1 MANTFLGQFPIE
13 VGTEVYILTLGF
25 NAMCTLED
33 RYDMPILKIAAKVED
48 EERFSDVRAFVWAA
62 LQEHQPSITENQA
75 GDLIQTYGVAK
86 IIALLPQVIAAAFP
100 PQEDGKAKPGPR
112 KKSAPRSGRTSTV
125 S

>member
-1 MANTFLGQFPIE
+1 MANSFLGEFPIE
-13 VGTEVYILTLGF
+13 VGEEVYVLSLGF

-33 RYDMPILKIAAKVED
+33 RYDMPILKIAAKVET

-62 LQEHQPSITENQA
+62 LQEHHPSVTETKA
-75 GDLIQTYGVAK
+75 GDLIQRYGVAK

-100 PQEDGKAKPGPR
+100 PAEDGKPKPGPR
-112 KKSAPRSGRTSTV
+112 KKSAPRSGQTSTG